1 MVRKILVTGSS
12 GHLGEALVRTLQ
24 KMNFEVIGADILS
37 SPFTTAV
44 GSITNRDFVREAMK
58 NVSAVIHSATL
69 HKPHVGTH
77 TNQDFI
83 ETNITGTLNLL
94 EESVAVGVK
103 SFVFTSTTS
112 TFGDSLMP
120 PKDAPAAWITEAVT
134 PIPKNI
140 YGVTKTAAED
150 LCRLFYRNHQLNCL
164 ILRTSRFFL
173 EDDDQK
179 EVRDEYESDNQKANE
194 FLFRR
199 VDIEDAVTAHL
210 LAVEKASD
218 IGFGRYIISA
228 TTPFTPADREKLN
241 LDALSV
247 VKEKFPHYE
256 EIYQTRGWKMFP
268 KIGRVYVNELAR
280 KELGWAPQ
288 YDFAHVLNC
297 LKSEHDFLSPL
308 ARLVGSKAYTVRS
321 LREHRIHFKGP
332 RKKVEK
338 HRKRE
343 KLLNSARS

>member
-1 MVRKILVTGSS
+1 MFRKILVTGSA
-12 GHLGEALVRTLQ
+12 GHLGEALVRTLHSTNC
-24 KMNFEVIGADILS
+24 KVTGIDITPSAFTSKIGS
-37 SPFTTAV
+37 TA
-44 GSITNRDFVREAMK
+44 NRDFVREAMK
-58 NVSAVIHSATL
+58 DVDAVIHSATL
-69 HKPHVGTH
+69 HKPHVATH

-94 EESVAVGVK
+94 EESVANGVK

-112 TFGDSLMP
+112 TFGDALIP
-120 PKDAPAAWITEAVT
+120 PKNAPAVWITEQIT

-179 EVRDEYESDNQKANE
+179 EVRQEFDNDNQKANE

-199 VDIEDAVTAHL
+199 VDIEDAVSAHL
-210 LAVEKASD
+210 LALEKAGE

-228 TTPFTPADREKLN
+228 TTPFTEADREKLN
-241 LDALSV
+241 FDAPSV
-247 VKEKFPHYE
+247 IKEKFPHYE
-256 EIYQTRGWKMFP
+256 EIYAERGWKMFP

-280 KELGWAPQ
+280 KELGWSPR
-288 YDFAHVLNC
+288 YDFGYVLDC
-297 LKSEHDFLSPL
+297 LKSGKDFLSPL
-308 ARLVGSKAYTVRS
+308 ARAVGSKGYHTQEFEGEPYPVQFQNF
-321 LREHRIHFKGP
+321 I
-332 RKKVEK
+332 
-338 HRKRE
+338 
-343 KLLNSARS
+343 